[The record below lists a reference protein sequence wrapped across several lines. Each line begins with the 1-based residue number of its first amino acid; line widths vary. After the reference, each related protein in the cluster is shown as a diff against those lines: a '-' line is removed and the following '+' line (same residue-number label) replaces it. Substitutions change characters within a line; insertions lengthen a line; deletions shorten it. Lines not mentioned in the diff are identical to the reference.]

1 MSNFGFSKLR
11 VVNPYELAFREA
23 RSAVGAA
30 DVLRNAEEYGRLSEA
45 IADCSLVLGTS
56 GLAHRTPS
64 LPIIRLDACTQL
76 ISGHPTR
83 CALLFGSEKVGL
95 SNEDMSVCQWLLN
108 IPTARENFSMN
119 LGQAVAV
126 CLYELVREPRRAT
139 VLKQNEP
146 ATAAELERLT
156 SILSEAL
163 VESGYTKTN
172 ASASTNEKVRRL
184 TRRLTLTSRDA
195 ELLVGMLR
203 KISRKE

>member
-1 MSNFGFSKLR
+1 MSNFGFSQLR

-30 DVLRNAEEYGRLSEA
+30 DVLQNAQEYGCLSEA

-56 GLAHRTPS
+56 GLAHRAPN
-64 LPIIRLDACTQL
+64 LPIVRLDACKQL

-95 SNEDMSVCQWLLN
+95 SNEDLSVCQWVLN

-126 CLYELVREPRRAT
+126 CLYELVREAT
-139 VLKQNEP
+139 DSRILKQNDR
-146 ATAAELERLT
+146 ATSAELERLAGV
-156 SILSEAL
+156 LSEAL
-163 VESGYTKTN
+163 LESGYTKTN

-184 TRRLTLTSRDA
+184 IRRLTLSSKDA

-203 KISRKE
+203 KISRRE